1 MSLFAGWAGGKI
13 ACDLKAY
20 RPSLYLTVR
29 HKTATGPHSARTR
42 RRGAFFETPA
52 RAKVLH
58 GGGKGNVRIAVL
70 SGLSRGLRHQDGF
83 PEFYAAPEK
92 PYTP

>member
-1 MSLFAGWAGGKI
+1 MGGRKDRLRPQGVQTQSLPDSPPQNGNGAAFRQNAQAQ
-13 ACDLKAY
+13 ARFL
-20 RPSLYLTVR
+20 RP
-29 HKTATGPHSARTR
+29 
-42 RRGAFFETPA
+42 PA

-58 GGGKGNVRIAVL
+58 GGGKGKVRIAAL
-70 SGLSRGLRHQDGF
+70 SGFARGLSRRDGF